1 MCFVC
6 LLFLQNRE
14 TMLESTYQAKLIKK
28 IMKRWPEALILKNDT
43 DYLQGIP
50 DLTLFLGPLYFI
62 LEVKTSMHA
71 GFEPNQEYYLE
82 KFARMGGF
90 SAVIC
95 PENEEGVLDD
105 IQSTL
110 TTEYARLPRR

>member
-1 MCFVC
+1 
-6 LLFLQNRE
+6 
-14 TMLESTYQAKLIKK
+14 MLERTYQARLIKTIK
-28 IMKRWPEALILKNDT
+28 RRWPEAFVLKNDT

-50 DLTLFLGPLYFI
+50 DLTLFIGPLYFI
-62 LEVKTSMHA
+62 LEVKPSITA

-82 KFARMGGF
+82 LFSKMGGF

-105 IQSTL
+105 IQSALST
-110 TTEYARLPRR
+110 YYSRVPQR